1 MEQPNEP
8 AGTGEYVGAFA
19 KRMASLEKD
28 PERLAHYKNKRQ
40 QYNAAAYARRMADP
54 VKQEQWRQRS
64 REAQKKRRD
73 LEKSDDLDE
82 QP

>member
-8 AGTGEYVGAFA
+8 AGTGKYVGAFA
-19 KRMASLEKD
+19 KRLASLETD
-28 PERLAHYKNKRQ
+28 AERLAHYRKKRQ

-64 REAQKKRRD
+64 REAMQKQRD